1 MPRIWYN
8 SNSNTPED
16 AVRNEVEI
24 NAAVA
29 YLFANSEKNEF
40 DVKAPIDEVYKASI
54 LADTLEAVIGAVY
67 LDQGLD
73 AASQLVHHL
82 FDPLIE

>member
-1 MPRIWYN
+1 MKAWIRNPHAVKPATWMPRVWYN

-29 YLFANSEKNEF
+29 YLFANSAPYEF
-40 DVKAPIDEVYKASI
+40 EVRNPPR
-54 LADTLEAVIGAVY
+54 G
-67 LDQGLD
+67 D
-73 AASQLVHHL
+73 AKSGEQIAR
-82 FDPLIE
+82 